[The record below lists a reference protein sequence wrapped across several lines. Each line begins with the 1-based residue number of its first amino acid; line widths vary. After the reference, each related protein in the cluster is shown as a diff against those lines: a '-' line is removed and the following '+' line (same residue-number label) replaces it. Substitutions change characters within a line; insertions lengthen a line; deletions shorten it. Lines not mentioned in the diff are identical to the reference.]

1 MISKEV
7 KKLIVK
13 TGIAVLISS
22 SVIGLDS
29 INLNP
34 NLDKNITKVY
44 AEEKS
49 SEIQTTTN
57 NLNSGKLPSTGQ
69 DSVIYIVGAAVI
81 LLIVGVV
88 LVIIKKKE
96 EEK

>member
-1 MISKEV
+1 MMKQNW
-7 KKLIVK
+7 LHH
-13 TGIAVLISS
+13 
-22 SVIGLDS
+22 
-29 INLNP
+29 
-34 NLDKNITKVY
+34 
-44 AEEKS
+44 
-49 SEIQTTTN
+49 N

-88 LVIIKKKE
+88 LVIRKKKT